1 MPRCFAQPSPAQPWR
16 SRWFNDGLAFD
27 VPALCGALDF
37 CCGEEKERRLFERS
51 EFASSPSLRLKFKE
65 GVAISAR
72 LSFAY
77 FSLARQ
83 RKVGRPRQGAK
94 GKQTTKA
101 HSKQKRKNEMDRQ
114 SRSKA
119 KIKRRAARPQH
130 NQRQR

>member
-1 MPRCFAQPSPAQPWR
+1 LGWR
-16 SRWFNDGLAFD
+16 PDGLAFF
-27 VPALCGALDF
+27 PALCGALDF
-37 CCGEEKERRLFERS
+37 CCEEEKERRLSERS

-94 GKQTTKA
+94 GKQTTKP
-101 HSKQKRKNEMDRQ
+101 QTNEHNTPNL
-114 SRSKA
+114 A
-119 KIKRRAARPQH
+119 PTHRAAL
-130 NQRQR
+130 